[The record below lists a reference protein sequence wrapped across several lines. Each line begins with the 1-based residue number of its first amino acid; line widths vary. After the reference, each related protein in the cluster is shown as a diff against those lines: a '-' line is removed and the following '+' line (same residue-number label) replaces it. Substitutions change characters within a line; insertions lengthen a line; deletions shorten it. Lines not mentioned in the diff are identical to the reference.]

1 MRTTTMPDTAVAEAV
16 GYRSESAFSR
26 AYRPSIATGPTFR
39 CCYSLWNGGSVE
51 LIWVKFTVRATPQ
64 RARRLSCAHRPAE
77 ERAEPR
83 DSAQNIDRDPPR
95 LVPREQLA
103 WQPMI
108 PRRSCLL
115 VDPENGKA
123 LGSDE

>member
-16 GYRSESAFSR
+16 GYRSESAFSAVHRNR
-26 AYRPSIATGPTFR
+26 ADVPTLLFA
-39 CCYSLWNGGSVE
+39 LEWQVGGTDLGE
-51 LIWVKFTVRATPQ
+51 IHRAGTHPT
-64 RARRLSCAHRPAE
+64 RARSSCAHRAAE
-77 ERAEPR
+77 ECAEPR

-108 PRRSCLL
+108 PRKSCLL
-115 VDPENGKA
+115 VDPETGKA